1 MKFDDSE
8 ATLKII
14 IKNQLLTIDVEGFG
28 EALKVANGMENNLS
42 FRCSGVIPRC
52 GLKLLKNL

>member
-8 ATLKII
+8 ATLNII

-28 EALKVANGMENNLS
+28 EALKVANGMENNLAMWVEVVEEFMKQKS
-42 FRCSGVIPRC
+42 TVQ
-52 GLKLLKNL
+52 